1 MQLQRGIA
9 FSSSI
14 FCTFLSFMYFRDGW
28 LGLRRWLD
36 GQKTYSTNSTRL
48 EDQYDDPDYVMTIMT
63 LIMAMMMM
71 MMAMTNLMRMEI
83 ILSQLYSERVMIID
97 KRDVES
103 LF

>member
-1 MQLQRGIA
+1 M
-9 FSSSI
+9 
-14 FCTFLSFMYFRDGW
+14 
-28 LGLRRWLD
+28 
-36 GQKTYSTNSTRL
+36 
-48 EDQYDDPDYVMTIMT
+48 MT
-63 LIMAMMMM
+63 LIMAMMM